1 VGYTLQLVAEIWD
14 TTDAIIQLPRP
25 IVWRSSD
32 PTVATVTPYYSRTAI
47 VTGVRAGSVKIS
59 ATVEGKSDTAIV
71 TIGKVGSVVVTPE
84 SATVAVHGTIQLSVT
99 LLDLQGRILSGGP
112 ITWRSTEPTVATVDS
127 TGMVRGV
134 GTGATSVI
142 AASERVSDTSAI
154 AAWLVPGGRIVFR
167 SDRDGNLEIYAMNA
181 DGSGVERLTNDG
193 ASDGGPAWSP
203 DGLKIAFD
211 RAADPNADTHAI
223 YVMNRDGSEVNALFA
238 GTDPAWSRDGTRIAA
253 AGESVSVLCGRI
265 CVSRTVHRI
274 VAAHPDGSGLVVL
287 TSSGVDR
294 EPSWSPDGRIA
305 FTNTSANGSDIF
317 AINADGTGLT
327 NLTNDPAA
335 DESPAWSPDGTKIV
349 FRSNRTGV
357 YDLYVMNADGS
368 GVTALTADSA
378 AEGRP
383 AWSPDGAKLAFASN
397 RSGNY
402 EIYVMNA
409 DGSGVVRL
417 TDNPA
422 VDARPAWAR

>member
-1 VGYTLQLVAEIWD
+1 
-14 TTDAIIQLPRP
+14 
-25 IVWRSSD
+25 
-32 PTVATVTPYYSRTAI
+32 
-47 VTGVRAGSVKIS
+47 
-59 ATVEGKSDTAIV
+59 
-71 TIGKVGSVVVTPE
+71 
-84 SATVAVHGTIQLSVT
+84 
-99 LLDLQGRILSGGP
+99 
-112 ITWRSTEPTVATVDS
+112 
-127 TGMVRGV
+127 
-134 GTGATSVI
+134 
-142 AASERVSDTSAI
+142 
-154 AAWLVPGGRIVFR
+154 
-167 SDRDGNLEIYAMNA
+167 
-181 DGSGVERLTNDG
+181 
-193 ASDGGPAWSP
+193 
-203 DGLKIAFD
+203 
-211 RAADPNADTHAI
+211 
-223 YVMNRDGSEVNALFA
+223 MNRDGSEVKALFA

-335 DESPAWSPDGTKIV
+335 DDSPAWSPDGTKIV

-397 RSGNY
+397 RGGNY

-422 VDARPAWAR
+422 VDARPAWTR